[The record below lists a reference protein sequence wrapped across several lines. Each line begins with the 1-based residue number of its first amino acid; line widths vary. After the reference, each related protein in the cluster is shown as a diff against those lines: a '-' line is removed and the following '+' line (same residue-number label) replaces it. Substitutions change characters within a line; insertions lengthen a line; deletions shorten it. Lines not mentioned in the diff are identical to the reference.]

1 MKLISLER
9 ANLDTCIKESQRE
22 RVVITREGKPVA
34 LIVGVKGLDKEQ
46 LELGT
51 SDKFWKLIRERRS
64 QGTLSRAELEQ
75 RVGRRKAGN
84 GQQPKK
90 VKRP

>member
-1 MKLISLER
+1 MKVMNLER
-9 ANLDTCIKESQRE
+9 ATLDTCIRESQSE

-34 LIVGVKGLDKEQ
+34 LIVGVEGLDKEQ

-51 SDKFWKLIRERRS
+51 SDKFWKLIRERR
-64 QGTLSRAELEQ
+64 GKATLSRAELEQ
-75 RVGRRKAGN
+75 RVSRRKSGN
-84 GQQPKK
+84 GQQSKQ

>member
-1 MKLISLER
+1 MKVINLER
-9 ANLDTCIKESQRE
+9 ASLDTCIRESQRE

-34 LIVGVKGLDKEQ
+34 LIVGVEGLDKEQ

-75 RVGRRKAGN
+75 RVSRRKSRN
-84 GQQPKK
+84 GQQSKQ